1 MVDYC
6 FYRNRWINMKIYMIV
21 NFIVWY
27 SIFLLIMMV
36 IYYCISKVLWKM
48 SLVNWF
54 MLMKGMGK

>member
-1 MVDYC
+1 
-6 FYRNRWINMKIYMIV
+6 MKIYMIV